1 MDRPNGD
8 LRRQLEGAVAPV
20 ARSLDGR
27 AFELEASVDAP
38 VQPGS
43 YVELE
48 TPDAPVLGQVV
59 ESRLELREGPEVVSA
74 SEHGSLRT
82 RTAFHVVTGRGRV
95 FEDARPF
102 HDAPMR
108 EARPDEVAAWL
119 ERTAPKRARLEIG
132 ELAFAPGVALR
143 LDAGGFGRHTFLCG
157 QSGSGKSYALSV
169 MLERLLLETELR
181 VVILDPNSDFSRLG
195 STRPDAD
202 PALAARWAERA
213 AQIEARRAGDG
224 GDGRLHLRFFDL
236 NARTRAAIAELD
248 PLRDREEYAALLS
261 VIEREAAGATLAELE
276 GSLLDP
282 GPEMAA
288 LSLRVR
294 NLGLLGWSIWSRED
308 GSPGLLDRLSADDW
322 RALVVDLGSVQ
333 LERERAAVAE
343 AVLSRLWEMRERRRP
358 TLCVIDEAHNVCP
371 AAPTEPLTALSTEH
385 AVRIAGEGRK
395 FGIHLLVATQRP
407 SKVHDNVLSQCD
419 NLVLMRM
426 NSAADIAHLTGLF
439 SYAPANLIER
449 STVFRQGE
457 ALVAGAVV
465 GHPAFVH
472 VRGRITEE
480 GGSDVPADWAMD
492 TSERAARAGWR

>member
-1 MDRPNGD
+1 
-8 LRRQLEGAVAPV
+8 
-20 ARSLDGR
+20 
-27 AFELEASVDAP
+27 
-38 VQPGS
+38 
-43 YVELE
+43 
-48 TPDAPVLGQVV
+48 
-59 ESRLELREGPEVVSA
+59 VVSA

>member
-1 MDRPNGD
+1 MNRADGD
-8 LRRQLEGAVAPV
+8 LRRELEASVIPV

-48 TPDAPVLGQVV
+48 TGGGPVLGQVI
-59 ESRLELREGPEVVSA
+59 ESRLELREGPEVVVSSSS
-74 SEHGSLRT
+74 SESLRT
-82 RTAFHVVTGRGRV
+82 RTRFHAITGSGRV
-95 FEDARPF
+95 FENAPPF
-102 HDAPMR
+102 HDSAMR
-108 EARPDEVAAWL
+108 SARPDEVSAWL
-119 ERTAPKRARLEIG
+119 ERTAPERARLEIG
-132 ELAFAPGVALR
+132 DLVFAPDVPLR

-169 MLERLLLETELR
+169 MLERLLLETDLR

-195 STRPDAD
+195 TTRADAD
-202 PALAARWAERA
+202 PKLAVRWADRA
-213 AQIEARRAGDG
+213 SRIETRRAGEEG
-224 GDGRLHLRFFDL
+224 RGRLHLRFFDL
-236 NARTRAAIAELD
+236 DARSRAAVAELD
-248 PLRDREEYAALLS
+248 PLRDRDEYAALLS
-261 VIEREAAGATLAELE
+261 VIEREAAGATLSELE
-276 GSLLDP
+276 GSLLNP
-282 GPEMAA
+282 TPEMAA
-288 LSLRVR
+288 LSLRIR
-294 NLGLLGWSIWSRED
+294 NLGLLNWSIWSRD
-308 GSPGLLDRLSADDW
+308 DASPGLLDRLAADDW

-333 LERERAAVAE
+333 VERERAAVAE
-343 AVLSRLWEMRERRRP
+343 AVLSQLWEMRERRRP

-371 AAPTEPLTALSTEH
+371 AAPSEPLTALSTEH

-419 NLVLMRM
+419 NLILMRM

-449 STVFRQGE
+449 STLFRQGE

-465 GHPAFVH
+465 GHPAFVQI
-472 VRGRITEE
+472 RGRITQE
-480 GGSDVPADWAMD
+480 GGSDVPADWA
-492 TSERAARAGWR
+492 AAPTR